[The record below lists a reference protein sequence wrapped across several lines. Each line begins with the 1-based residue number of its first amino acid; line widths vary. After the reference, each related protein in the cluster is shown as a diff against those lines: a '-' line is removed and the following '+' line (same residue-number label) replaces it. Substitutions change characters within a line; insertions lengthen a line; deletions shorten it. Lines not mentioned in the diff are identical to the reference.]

1 MNGISLHR
9 YEAGSYL
16 LMGREMCLDLIV
28 VISAVI
34 TGRDG
39 EGSTTSHDCDT
50 PE

>member
-1 MNGISLHR
+1 
-9 YEAGSYL
+9 
-16 LMGREMCLDLIV
+16 MGREMCLDLIV
-28 VISAVI
+28 VISVVT